1 MLLKKQVVILLY
13 VPTIPLLENPPSFG
27 RGGNWVDNVDTD
39 RNSPNRCKH
48 VRLLLSIT
56 YRFQKNRRGKKSH
69 NTKNCRNS
77 GEEPRSLTMYRQ
89 AEVRR

>member
-1 MLLKKQVVILLY
+1 M
-13 VPTIPLLENPPSFG
+13 ENPPSFG

-56 YRFQKNRRGKKSH
+56 VFIRIGVEKKSH